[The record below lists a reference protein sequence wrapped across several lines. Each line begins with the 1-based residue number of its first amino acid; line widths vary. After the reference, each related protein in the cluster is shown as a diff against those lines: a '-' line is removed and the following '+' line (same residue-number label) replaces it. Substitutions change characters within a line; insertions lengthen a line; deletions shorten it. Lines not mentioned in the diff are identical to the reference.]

1 MSEQMIIQLKN
12 KLVLDF
18 NKLGPMKN
26 WKLVKLASEYMAE
39 LGEPEVQTNPD
50 DDLPSLKENF
60 KIDKD
65 AKAVS
70 KEIYDYLKM
79 KYGVAGDGAQDVYRL
94 LNKEC
99 PNWKYDVTQRYDF
112 ESKDK
117 DVRVVLQIPITSEE
131 KLPN

>member
-1 MSEQMIIQLKN
+1 
-12 KLVLDF
+12 
-18 NKLGPMKN
+18 
-26 WKLVKLASEYMAE
+26 MAE

-79 KYGVAGDGAQDVYRL
+79 KYGVAGDCAQDVYRL